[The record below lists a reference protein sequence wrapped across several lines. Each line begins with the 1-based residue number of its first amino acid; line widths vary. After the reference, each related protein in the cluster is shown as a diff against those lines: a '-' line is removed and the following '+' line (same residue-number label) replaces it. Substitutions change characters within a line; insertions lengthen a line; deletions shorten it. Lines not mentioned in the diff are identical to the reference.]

1 MAMKLVRKTADYK
14 IFLRGDNRYAVQNAA
29 GKPVNGEEKVNIL
42 IAEELVTVAAPPA
55 PEPEVV
61 ETEEEAVVEEA
72 AAEEAAE
79 EAPAEEAA
87 EEEAPAEEPA
97 AEEEAA
103 EEEAPAEEPA
113 AEEEA
118 PAEEPAAE
126 EEARNLQKSLLLK
139 RKHLQLMKRQ
149 RMKSQAK
156 TDCCRFKNLK
166 PAYAGF
172 FMSA

>member
-61 ETEEEAVVEEA
+61 ETEEEAV
-72 AAEEAAE
+72 AEESAAE

-87 EEEAPAEEPA
+87 EEEAPAEEP
-97 AEEEAA
+97 A

-118 PAEEPAAE
+118 PAEEPAE
-126 EEARNLQKSLLLK
+126 EEA
-139 RKHLQLMKRQ
+139 
-149 RMKSQAK
+149 
-156 TDCCRFKNLK
+156 
-166 PAYAGF
+166 PAEEAPADEE
-172 FMSA
+172 SSED